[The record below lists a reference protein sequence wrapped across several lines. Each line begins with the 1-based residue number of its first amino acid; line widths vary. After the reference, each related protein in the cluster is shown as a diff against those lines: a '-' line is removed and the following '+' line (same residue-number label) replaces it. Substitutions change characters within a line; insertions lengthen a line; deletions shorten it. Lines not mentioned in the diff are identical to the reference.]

1 MNFTEMTTTE
11 LKDLLTKRGIEF
23 SPRAQK
29 KTLIGLLEADDA
41 DSKTSQTEEVAVIE
55 EDQTDAPIEEAPVD
69 VVTETKTTTKTVS
82 KTTTNDTVVVE
93 NTETVVT
100 SFTTTNASQLD
111 SYMAQMNALERA
123 DELAKDK
130 EMLG

>member
-1 MNFTEMTTTE
+1 MNYSELSVKE
-11 LKDLLTKRGIEF
+11 LKELLDERGI
-23 SPRAQK
+23 SYTPRARQSK
-29 KTLIGLLEADDA
+29 LIELLEAYDEH
-41 DSKTSQTEEVAVIE
+41 SGETEVAVIE
-55 EDQTDAPIEEAPVD
+55 EGQTDAPVEAPVD

-93 NTETVVT
+93 NTETIVT

-111 SYMAQMNALERA
+111 SYMAQMNELERA